1 MAPAARP
8 EKQASVTWKRL
19 TNPNWLALI
28 LQLFVLAAT
37 VLAGAFSGVLQA
49 KRDLESHGEAIARM
63 EDRHRR
69 EGDLAARV
77 AALDA
82 QIGEFKK
89 RIDQVRAD
97 YPRVADAVPFTA
109 RERKQI
115 ADTISTVA
123 SLLQHIDAMKAND
136 RMHDEK
142 FKVLQRAI
150 EDMLR
155 GR

>member
-1 MAPAARP
+1 MEPTLRPDQSAPATSR
-8 EKQASVTWKRL
+8 WIL
-19 TNPNWLALI
+19 NPNWLAFI
-28 LQLFVLAAT
+28 LQLLVLAAT
-37 VLAGAFSGVLQA
+37 VLAGAFSGVVQA

-63 EDRHRR
+63 EERHRR

-77 AALDA
+77 AAFDA
-82 QIGEFKK
+82 QIAEF
-89 RIDQVRAD
+89 RRQCDQIRAD
-97 YPRVADAVPFTA
+97 YPRAADAVPFTA

-115 ADTISTVA
+115 ADTISTLA
-123 SLLQHIDAMKAND
+123 SLLQHIDAMKATD

-150 EDMLR
+150 EELVK